1 MPLWYPS
8 FQTQTMENLLNKK
21 RVKQANVL
29 ELLPVRL
36 REHELD
42 EEGLVTV
49 LIPRTQSRFM
59 LSVMT
64 RMKRSHHFTFQL
76 DRMGSVVWQAV
87 DGVRSVEEI
96 CRQIEKDSEE
106 QLEQFC
112 QRVIRFLSGLYHGK
126 HIGFKE
132 RV

>member
-1 MPLWYPS
+1 MD
-8 FQTQTMENLLNKK
+8 QLLNKK
-21 RVKQANVL
+21 QVKKANILALV
-29 ELLPVRL
+29 PVRL
-36 REHELD
+36 REMELD

-49 LIPRTQSRFM
+49 LIPRTKSRFM

-64 RMKRSHHFTFQL
+64 RLKRSHHFTFQL
-76 DRMGSVVWQAV
+76 DKVGSVVWQAV

-96 CRQIEKDSEE
+96 CQQIERDSEE